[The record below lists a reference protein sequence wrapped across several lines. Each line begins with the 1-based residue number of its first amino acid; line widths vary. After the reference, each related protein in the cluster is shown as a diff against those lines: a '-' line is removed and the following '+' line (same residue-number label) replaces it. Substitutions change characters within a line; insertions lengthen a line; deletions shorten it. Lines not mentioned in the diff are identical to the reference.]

1 MSFGH
6 ALYYPRSNLTNRNW
20 LKYAVLYWDKISRI
34 VPPSVQA
41 ADSEDVI

>member
-6 ALYYPRSNLTNRNW
+6 ALYYPRINLTNKNW